1 MTILVAIYSPVT
13 AWCIPEA
20 QVDQLRREFP
30 DHTFIHAR
38 SDTEMVD
45 GIAHADA
52 VFSAQIKPAH
62 FAAATQ
68 LKWIHSPAAG
78 VGGMLFPELVRSDV
92 TMTNSRGTSALTIAE
107 HTVAVTMA
115 LLRDLPLALRRQAQA
130 TWAQNEFHAS
140 GAIRLLRGSRV
151 LIVGL
156 GAIGGETARL
166 MSALGA
172 TVVGVRRHLQA
183 PVPPGVSRVVPP
195 PALRD
200 ELPHADIIV
209 VAAPQTAATDRM
221 IGRDEFALM
230 KPDAILVNVSRGRL
244 IDEPALVEALDARR
258 LRAAALD
265 VFDEEPLP
273 VDSPLW
279 ARENV
284 LITPHVSGFHAAFW
298 PDLTALFAENL
309 RRFLH
314 GRPLRNVVDK
324 AAGY

>member
-1 MTILVAIYSPVT
+1 
-13 AWCIPEA
+13 
-20 QVDQLRREFP
+20 
-30 DHTFIHAR
+30 
-38 SDTEMVD
+38 
-45 GIAHADA
+45 
-52 VFSAQIKPAH
+52 
-62 FAAATQ
+62 
-68 LKWIHSPAAG
+68 
-78 VGGMLFPELVRSDV
+78 MLFPEMVRSGV

-115 LLRDLPLALRRQAQA
+115 LLRDLPLAQRRQAQA
-130 TWAQNEFHAS
+130 TWAQNEFHAG
-140 GAIRLLRGSRV
+140 GAIRLLRGSHV

-172 TVVGVRRHLQA
+172 TVAGVRRHLDA
-183 PVPPGVSRVVPP
+183 PVPPGVSRIVPP
-195 PALRD
+195 ASLRD
-200 ELPHADIIV
+200 ELPHADIVV

-221 IGRDEFALM
+221 IGREELAVM

-244 IDEPALVEALDARR
+244 IDEQALVDALDRRR

-273 VDSPLW
+273 ADSPLW
-279 ARENV
+279 AREDV

-298 PDLTALFAENL
+298 PDLTALFGENL